1 MKLMNNSNDLMDCSF
16 YKQFL
21 LDTKSDTSHQKNYTT
36 HVNGKILYGTV
47 TQTGF

>member
-36 HVNGKILYGTV
+36 HVMEK
-47 TQTGF
+47 F